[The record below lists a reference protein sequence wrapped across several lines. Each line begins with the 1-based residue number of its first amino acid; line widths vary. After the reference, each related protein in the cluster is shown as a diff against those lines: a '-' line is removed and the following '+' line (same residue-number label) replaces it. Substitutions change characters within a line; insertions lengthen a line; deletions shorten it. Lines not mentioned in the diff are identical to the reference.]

1 MPRYAYQKPRNRLYS
16 YDCYK
21 PPLTLYFD
29 KESSTKEKPGDQ
41 SFVERLKTFPLD
53 GSIYYERASSAPPLS
68 TAYDDIYYEILPPKS
83 AESPEATARGPLRKL
98 KTVHHSHH
106 LRIANE
112 VKPPG
117 YQPIWM
123 KHPYRLPVE
132 DIVVPPHESSIWPEN
147 IPHFS
152 LVSSYDLMIDF
163 LGIRKPCTFC

>member
-41 SFVERLKTFPLD
+41 SFV
-53 GSIYYERASSAPPLS
+53 
-68 TAYDDIYYEILPPKS
+68 
-83 AESPEATARGPLRKL
+83 
-98 KTVHHSHH
+98 
-106 LRIANE
+106 E

>member
-112 VKPPG
+112 LRNLD
-117 YQPIWM
+117 PIWYR
-123 KHPYRLPVE
+123 HPW
-132 DIVVPPHESSIWPEN
+132 DWDCIWIPPHETRVV
-147 IPHFS
+147 PHFGVAS
-152 LVSSYDLMIDF
+152 AYDLILRYLRM
-163 LGIRKPCTFC
+163 KPTTYYYISD